1 MTVARHLSAA
11 ATNDGYFLEVASI
24 TPLLGLVDGGP
35 WLDLT
40 KIEHLTNSQ

>member
-1 MTVARHLSAA
+1 MIVARHLSA

-24 TPLLGLVDGGP
+24 APLLGLVDGGP

-40 KIEHLTNSQ
+40 KIEHLTN